1 MIFGIGTDLIEV
13 NRVAEKIEKTEQFK
27 HHVFSA
33 REIEYCESKKIKKY
47 ESYAA
52 RFAAK
57 EALFKAL
64 GTGWTS
70 GTAFNEVEILN
81 DEHGKPEFI
90 FYGNTKNY
98 INDLKFVKISLS
110 LSHINEIAMAMV
122 IIER

>member
-1 MIFGIGTDLIEV
+1 MLCIACSLFIVVIFCFNL
-13 NRVAEKIEKTEQFK
+13 KKSLYKKQ
-27 HHVFSA
+27 
-33 REIEYCESKKIKKY
+33 SKKNKKY

-70 GTAFNEVEILN
+70 STAFNEVEIIN

-90 FYGNTKNY
+90 FY
-98 INDLKFVKISLS
+98 DFSFPHQPFVHHQFICCL
-110 LSHINEIAMAMV
+110 LT
-122 IIER
+122 IESTAI